1 MREPTIARN
10 YAQALLE
17 LGEQRTETAVY
28 ADLMEAL
35 ADVIRTEERVRVV
48 LESPR
53 VPKPQKIAILGRA
66 LEGLAPD
73 GFQRFLWA
81 VIKRH
86 RQGML
91 PAIAVEYHRLV
102 DHKMG
107 RVHAHVTLVR
117 DPDESLEQIVR
128 RRLDEA
134 LAKEVIPHFRS
145 DPTILG
151 GVIVRVGDRI
161 YDGSVRRRMVA
172 LRRQMLGA

>member
-10 YAQALLE
+10 YAQALFE
-17 LGEQRTETAVY
+17 LGERRGETAAY
-28 ADLMEAL
+28 TDLMEAL
-35 ADVIRTEERVRVV
+35 ADVIRTEERVRLM

-53 VPKPQKIAILGRA
+53 VPKAQKITILERA
-66 LEGLAPD
+66 LEDLAPD
-73 GFQRFLWA
+73 GLQRFLGA

-91 PAIAVEYHRLV
+91 PAIADEYHRLV

-117 DPDESLEQIVR
+117 DPDKSLEQIVR
-128 RRLDEA
+128 RRLDEV
-134 LAKEVIPHFRS
+134 LSKEVIPHFRS
-145 DPTILG
+145 DPAILG

-161 YDGSVRRRMVA
+161 YDGSIRRRMVA
-172 LRRQMLGA
+172 LKRQMLG